1 MDRAVK
7 VAQRA
12 FVLRSRSAASTMQ
25 PLNDGL
31 RKVSACANNAEILR
45 VSVVPPISQ
54 GFENDALF
62 QSRRLDQS
70 SHSPNVHWL
79 DCFAEVYK
87 RGYESNMVFG
97 TADVIP
103 KENADIVIYMNQ
115 VDPKDVVAQKLKCP
129 GQRAILVMLETAL
142 GARYTLN
149 PKNHVAYDAVF
160 TYVLPLVD
168 GMRYFFLPPRA
179 FYRHR
184 INTGVPFEQ
193 RRIGCLVGTNRRFRY
208 RSGVFTMRKGWK
220 FSLRDWID
228 YVFCPGELISLRSE
242 LGKACATYPNGGFD
256 LFGEG
261 WDLLPET
268 RNVCLGIPR
277 QSTLTYIGRYRYYF
291 AFENHAGDYGLISER
306 IWDALWGDTVP
317 VYLGHTGIDQFI
329 PRECYIDA
337 RQFKKPREML
347 DWLYRAPESTWEKY
361 HTAGREF
368 IRSSA
373 VEKFLP
379 EAFAECFVR
388 QIAAIAGR
396 G

>member
-1 MDRAVK
+1 MPDLAC
-7 VAQRA
+7 QT
-12 FVLRSRSAASTMQ
+12 L
-25 PLNDGL
+25 
-31 RKVSACANNAEILR
+31 KVSVIPPTPAFGNN
-45 VSVVPPISQ
+45 
-54 GFENDALF
+54 ALF
-62 QSRRLDQS
+62 QSGRRDRG
-70 SHSPNVHWL
+70 SHSPNTHWM
-79 DCFAEVYK
+79 DCFAAVYK
-87 RGYESNMVFG
+87 RGRELNIDFG
-97 TADVIP
+97 TDDVISTKDADVL
-103 KENADIVIYMNQ
+103 IYMAQPNS
-115 VDPKDVVAQKLKCP
+115 PNDVIAQKLKYP
-129 GQRAILVMLETAL
+129 NQKTILVMLETSL
-142 GARYTLN
+142 GARYTSN
-149 PKNHVAYDAVF
+149 PKNHLGYDGII
-160 TYVLPLVD
+160 TYINALVD
-168 GMRYFFLPPRA
+168 EKRYFFLPPRA
-179 FYRHR
+179 FNRDR
-184 INTGVPFEQ
+184 ITSGLPFDQ
-193 RRIGCLVGTNRRFRY
+193 RRLACLVGTNRKMRY
-208 RSGVFTMRKGWK
+208 RSGLFAMRKGWK

-228 YVFCPGELISLRSE
+228 YIFCPGELISFRSE
-242 LGKACATYPNGGFD
+242 LGKACATYPSGSFD

-277 QSTLTYIGRYRYYF
+277 ESTLTYIGRYRYYF

-379 EAFAECFVR
+379 EVFAERFVR